1 MVKYVEVWKLPKN
14 VDRKHKAY
22 VRSFSS
28 AKVKWVKNYV
38 NPFIRENNP
47 DHMII
52 HVGGNE

>member
-14 VDRKHKAY
+14 LDRKQLML
-22 VRSFSS
+22 SFSL

-52 HVGGNE
+52 HVGANE